1 MNIPVL
7 GKEALN
13 THFFDGKL
21 EEAIQ
26 KHLFKDIERVKHYTK
41 EKKNGFVYLQQKK
54 GYTPAGIN
62 CLNTIIQTYE
72 QCGRGGG
79 NYDSINYLYACDL
92 LYLVYEKIIKEEE
105 SPEIEGESFKML
117 VFQLDEMASGM
128 CAQGRTIRLLQ
139 VLLMMKKEDV
149 TS

>member
-26 KHLFKDIERVKHYTK
+26 EHLFKDIERVKHYTK
-41 EKKNGFVYLQQKK
+41 EKKNGFAYLQQKK
-54 GYTPAGIN
+54 GYTPAGLR
-62 CLNTIIQTYE
+62 CLNAIIHTYE
-72 QCGRGGG
+72 QCGRGGE
-79 NYDSINYLYACDL
+79 NYDNINYLYACDL
-92 LYLVYEKIIKEEE
+92 LYLVYEKIIKEESINE
-105 SPEIEGESFKML
+105 NEYFNML
-117 VFQLDEMASGM
+117 VVQLDEMTSGM

-139 VLLMMKKEDV
+139 VLLMMKKGDA
-149 TS
+149 SI